1 METKFQTS
9 FIPRKPLVPNS
20 AATPPAQGDH
30 ANGLLVFI
38 GMVIFGLSVASGI
51 VVFGWQKLEKS
62 NIEKNK
68 TQLET
73 NRKQFGSD
81 IEFLKRFNTKINLTK
96 QLVENHIAASE
107 VFTIISEMVVDNIRF
122 SEFEFAL
129 PTDPLKDKI
138 QLKMKGEAASLAA
151 LAYQSDVINESVKL
165 VDANLSELMIGDKGV
180 VGFGFSA
187 TIPVDKIYYKNKF
200 IVGTTTNQ

>member
-1 METKFQTS
+1 
-9 FIPRKPLVPNS
+9 
-20 AATPPAQGDH
+20 
-30 ANGLLVFI
+30 
-38 GMVIFGLSVASGI
+38 
-51 VVFGWQKLEKS
+51 
-62 NIEKNK
+62 
-68 TQLET
+68 
-73 NRKQFGSD
+73 
-81 IEFLKRFNTKINLTK
+81 
-96 QLVENHIAASE
+96 
-107 VFTIISEMVVDNIRF
+107 MVVDNIRF

-165 VDANLSELMIGDKGV
+165 VDANLSELMIGDKGI